1 MKTLSSINE
10 RIAQVVEYSGL
21 TKTAFGERINMSS
34 AFMSQLCSGARAPSE
49 RTISDICREFRVN
62 EVWLRTGSGDMLKS
76 LSRRE
81 EIAVYMADLLSGE
94 RSPLE
99 EAVISAM
106 ARLPSDLWP
115 AAARMLDLLLEEYQ
129 RTKEEE

>member
-1 MKTLSSINE
+1 MNT
-10 RIAQVVEYSGL
+10 RIAAVVEYSGL
-21 TKTAFGERINMSS
+21 TKTAFAKRIGV
-34 AFMSQLCSGARAPSE
+34 SQGFVSELCSGKSKPSE

-81 EIAVYMADLLSGE
+81 EIAVYMADLLGGE

-129 RTKEEE
+129 RTKEE